1 MAQWLVTEMT
11 NQGHAVALLSGEL
24 TVQQRISVLDRFREG
39 KEKVLI
45 TTNVLSRGS
54 TVHRQYYKYLCFLYL
69 YFNYY
74 FVVILGIDI
83 EQVTIVINFD
93 LPITVTREPDFDTYL
108 HRIGRTGRFGKKGIA
123 INLVNSENDIKI
135 LRQIEEHFCKPIEC
149 LNTDNAD
156 DMEKLGSTD

>member
-1 MAQWLVTEMT
+1 MALWLVNQMVE
-11 NQGHAVALLSGEL
+11 QGHAVALLSGEL

-45 TTNVLSRGS
+45 TTNVLSRG
-54 TVHRQYYKYLCFLYL
+54 KMMLG
-69 YFNYY
+69 YY
-74 FVVILGIDI
+74 FVYILIFNFIISGIDI

-93 LPITVTREPDFDTYL
+93 LPITVSREPDYDTYL

-123 INLVNSENDIKI
+123 INLVGGNTDFNVLK
-135 LRQIEEHFCKPIEC
+135 QIEEHFCKPIEC

-156 DMEKLGSTD
+156 DMEKLGAND